1 MLIDKAIESER
12 KLLLA
17 TNAKKWE
24 QLYKQRNQN
33 EIDGIETRKQ
43 IMLDYDVEMKRVMI
57 EHQEEYRAQKI
68 WFETEYQKL
77 QQELQQMKSICLI
90 NIEKLDYSYSVL
102 KRREDE
108 NTIIKSQQKRRINKY
123 ALYRFLTLPN
133 TWNYSTLS
141 DCKTFSMD

>member
-24 QLYKQRNQN
+24 QLYKQRNEN

-43 IMLDYDVEMKRVMI
+43 IMRDYDAEMKRVMI

-68 WFETEYQKL
+68 QFETEYQKL
-77 QQELQQMKSICLI
+77 QQELQQMKSICLM

-108 NTIIKSQQKRRINKY
+108 NTIIRNQQKRRINK
-123 ALYRFLTLPN
+123 
-133 TWNYSTLS
+133 
-141 DCKTFSMD
+141 